1 MQTTASN
8 KQVIY
13 ISPLQATNKK
23 ILPPSK
29 TIKKTLS
36 PSKTIKKTLSLPVTK
51 LSDLNNEELY
61 SLHLSDPN
69 NEELYPLHQVYP
81 NNRSGKGADPF
92 LWLFPDP
99 ELLLDQ
105 YVPYLLQLYSEQSD
119 KIKNDQE
126 IMQFFNND
134 DSEIIIN

>member
-1 MQTTASN
+1 MLTVASN

-13 ISPLQATNKK
+13 ISSLQATNKK
-23 ILPPSK
+23 ILSPLK
-29 TIKKTLS
+29 TIKKILS
-36 PSKTIKKTLSLPVTK
+36 PPVTK
-51 LSDLNNEELY
+51 LSD
-61 SLHLSDPN
+61 PN
-69 NEELYPLHQVYP
+69 NKELYPLHQVYP

-92 LWLFPDP
+92 LWLFPNP

-105 YVPYLLQLYSEQSD
+105 YVPYVLQLYSEQSD

-134 DSEIIIN
+134 YSEININ

>member
-1 MQTTASN
+1 MQRPASN
-8 KQVIY
+8 KQVIH
-13 ISPLQATNKK
+13 ISPPLVK
-23 ILPPSK
+23 
-29 TIKKTLS
+29 
-36 PSKTIKKTLSLPVTK
+36 K
-51 LSDLNNEELY
+51 LSNPNNEELY
-61 SLHLSDPN
+61 PLYLSVPN
-69 NEELYPLHQVYP
+69 NEELYPLHQLYP

-134 DSEIIIN
+134 DSEININ